1 MLGIFMIIYDKLW
14 DLMEKK
20 GISQYRLVNSGIS
33 HSTLARLKKNQ
44 PVNIDTIDKL
54 CKILECKVEDI
65 IEYVENT

>member
-1 MLGIFMIIYDKLW
+1 MIIYDRLW